1 MSAINCCIILTAS
14 CAAGQEKYKGKALLC
29 FHVKDCYQ
37 KSGTMLRHTCFAYL
51 VLLLSLEGLL
61 SLWLSLSVS
70 TDMTFMETI
79 AMGQDFSPH
88 PATAN
93 RVTL

>member
-1 MSAINCCIILTAS
+1 
-14 CAAGQEKYKGKALLC
+14 
-29 FHVKDCYQ
+29 
-37 KSGTMLRHTCFAYL
+37 MLRYTCIAYL

-61 SLWLSLSVS
+61 CLWLSLALS

-79 AMGQDFSPH
+79 AMGQDFTPH

-93 RVTL
+93 RVTIVILRTVRRSYDLPSCQMLRSS